1 MAVVSVLHHSGY
13 YQLHINA
20 EPGSVKRFLLRFDS
34 LISKDPFNIGSKRR
48 AILHSATFVLDHI
61 KMSLIV
67 AGSIAIIAAFFLWH
81 YCCQLFF
88 SPLARIPGPLLYALT
103 GWRLAYEDYK
113 GDRSRTIYKLH
124 SKYGSVVRV
133 SPDEVSFNST
143 SALRV
148 IYGAG
153 SGFERTDFY
162 RMFDVAGR
170 PNLFSFTSGKAHGD
184 RKRILA
190 HAYAKSGMLKGDTA
204 ALIEKKVRMYLELIE
219 REGPTS
225 NTFNSLHYFSLDAIT
240 EFIYGRFGKTA
251 CLQGVKADRALIRAM
266 ANPDRR
272 KLTWFS
278 VHFLRFTE
286 WLYTRDG
293 ALGCLARQFHPMQAP
308 TTYMGIRRHAL
319 KACQSFSAATNDK
332 KNTEGSST
340 LIARLWQHH
349 RSRKEGGMDDL
360 DIASECADHL
370 MAGIETT
377 SDTLMFVIWSL
388 SRPEHRHF
396 QMKVIEE
403 VCAIS
408 EDGTNADGI
417 PRVEASDK
425 LPYVNAVIKET
436 LRLFAPLPGSEPR
449 SLSIST
455 IIDGYTIPPRT
466 VVSMSP
472 YILHRNPEIFPE
484 PSRFNPDRWLD
495 ESLDQA
501 GMKNLF
507 WAFSSGGRM
516 CVGIQ

>member
-1 MAVVSVLHHSGY
+1 
-13 YQLHINA
+13 
-20 EPGSVKRFLLRFDS
+20 
-34 LISKDPFNIGSKRR
+34 
-48 AILHSATFVLDHI
+48 
-61 KMSLIV
+61 MSLVI
-67 AGSIAIIAAFFLWH
+67 AGSAAIIAAFFLWH
-81 YCCQLFF
+81 YCYQLFF
-88 SPLARIPGPLLYALT
+88 SPLARIPGPLIYALT
-103 GWRLAYEDYK
+103 GWWLAYEDYK
-113 GDRSRTIYKLH
+113 GDRSRTLLKLH
-124 SKYGSVVRV
+124 SKYGPIVRV
-133 SPDEVSFNST
+133 GPDEVSFNST

-153 SGFERTDFY
+153 SGFERTGFY
-162 RMFDVAGR
+162 KMFDVAGR
-170 PNLFSFTSGKAHGD
+170 PNLFSFASGKAHGD

-204 ALIEKKVRMYLELIE
+204 ALIEKKVRMYLELLE

-240 EFIYGRFGKTA
+240 EFLYGRFGKTA
-251 CLQGVKADRALIRAM
+251 CLQGVKTDRALISAM

-286 WLYTRDG
+286 WLYTRKG
-293 ALGCLARQFHPMQAP
+293 ALGCLARQFYPMQTP

-319 KACQSFSAATNDK
+319 RACQSFSATTDDEK
-332 KNTEGSST
+332 REEGSST

-349 RSRKEGGMDDL
+349 CSRKEGGMHDS

-377 SDTLMFVIWSL
+377 SDTLMFVVWSL
-388 SRPEHRHF
+388 SRPEHRRF
-396 QMKVIEE
+396 QKKVIEE
-403 VCAIS
+403 ACRIQ
-408 EDGTNADGI
+408 EDGINADGI

-449 SLSIST
+449 SLST
-455 IIDGYTIPPRT
+455 NATIDGYEIPPRT
-466 VVSMSP
+466 VISMSP

-495 ESLDQA
+495 ESQDQA
-501 GMKNLF
+501 EMKKLF

-516 CVGIQ
+516 CIGIQ

>member
-1 MAVVSVLHHSGY
+1 M
-13 YQLHINA
+13 
-20 EPGSVKRFLLRFDS
+20 
-34 LISKDPFNIGSKRR
+34 PFI
-48 AILHSATFVLDHI
+48 I
-61 KMSLIV
+61 
-67 AGSIAIIAAFFLWH
+67 AGSAATIAAFLLWY
-81 YCCQLFF
+81 YCYQLFF
-88 SPLARIPGPLLYALT
+88 SPLARIPGPLTYKLT

-113 GDRSRTIYKLH
+113 GDRSRTLLKLH
-124 SKYGSVVRV
+124 NKYGPVVRV
-133 SPDEVSFNST
+133 GPDEVSFNST

-162 RMFDVAGR
+162 KMFDVAGC
-170 PNLFSFTSGKAHGD
+170 PNLFSFASGKAHGD

-190 HAYAKSGMLKGDTA
+190 HAYAKSGILKGDTA
-204 ALIEKKVRMYLELIE
+204 ALIEKKVQQYLELLE
-219 REGPTS
+219 REGPMS

-240 EFIYGRFGKTA
+240 EFLYGRFGKTA
-251 CLQGVKADRALIRAM
+251 CLQGGKTDRALIRAM

-293 ALGCLARQFHPMQAP
+293 TLGCLMRQFYPMQTP

-319 KACQSFSAATNDK
+319 KACQFFSAATNDE
-332 KNTEGSST
+332 KNKEGSTT

-377 SDTLMFVIWSL
+377 SDTLMFVVWSL
-388 SRPEHRHF
+388 SRPEHRSF
-396 QMKVIEE
+396 QKKLIEE
-403 VCAIS
+403 VCAIQK
-408 EDGTNADGI
+408 DGINADGI

-449 SLSIST
+449 SLSTST
-455 IIDGYTIPPRT
+455 TIDGYAISPRT

-472 YILHRNPEIFPE
+472 YILHRNPEVFPD
-484 PSRFNPDRWLD
+484 PSKFNPGRWLD
-495 ESLDQA
+495 KLQDQSE
-501 GMKNLF
+501 MKKLF

-516 CVGIQ
+516 CIGVQ